1 LSGKGTKVCIGYEAL
16 LVADMSNI
24 SIAWEIKFCCARN
37 RLFWFLKNAVRPF
50 FVAKL
55 NPMCHPIIFAYLMQ
69 IPFQN
74 CFIYF
79 RMVIPSY
86 IPI

>member
-1 LSGKGTKVCIGYEAL
+1 LHGKSSF
-16 LVADMSNI
+16 VAQ
-24 SIAWEIKFCCARN
+24 EICC
-37 RLFWFLKNAVRPF
+37 FGFEKNAVRPF

-55 NPMCHPIIFAYLMQ
+55 NPMSHPIIFAYLMQ

-86 IPI
+86 IPT